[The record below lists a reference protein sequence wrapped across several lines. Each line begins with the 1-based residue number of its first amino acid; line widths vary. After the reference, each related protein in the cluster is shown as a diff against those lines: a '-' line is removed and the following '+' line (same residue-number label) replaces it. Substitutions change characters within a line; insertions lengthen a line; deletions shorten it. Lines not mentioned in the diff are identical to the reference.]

1 MLPELQRVAA
11 LLVLLAS
18 YQSSRIKKFDARQ
31 AGIELACVGAR
42 KHEAVHPL
50 VPKSMN
56 RGTAANCLSK
66 PGMGVDL
73 YYSPASRDCPLPFQV
88 PAKLVDFPLKLAI
101 RDFSANG
108 RVGAAQPI
116 P

>member
-1 MLPELQRVAA
+1 VGHQIADGAAHPFSFKTANSATFRPGQFGPAYIKPTPGGGNSFELRG
-11 LLVLLAS
+11 L
-18 YQSSRIKKFDARQ
+18 
-31 AGIELACVGAR
+31 
-42 KHEAVHPL
+42 
-50 VPKSMN
+50 
-56 RGTAANCLSK
+56 GTAANCLSK

-73 YYSPASRDCPLPFQV
+73 YYSPASRDCKLPFQV